1 MVVMMRW
8 FGVVVSLLLLVGC
21 FHRSWQPHPVAE
33 LAGVASDQPIVV
45 LDNDVI
51 YAVKV
56 DRIENG
62 RLVGQLRGAWKRPT
76 GTWTNDIAGGNESV
90 EGLARRYGWSPT
102 AVPSGEPFAI
112 DLARVQLVY
121 VAERRVHVLDTVGV
135 VVIGV
140 LVLVSLPI
148 IILIASGCSADPCG

>member
-8 FGVVVSLLLLVGC
+8 FALVVLLHGGC
-21 FHRSWQPHPVAE
+21 FHRSWQPYPTQQ
-33 LAGVASDQPIVV
+33 LAQRVPTEPILV

-51 YAVKV
+51 YALKA
-56 DRIENG
+56 DRIEDG
-62 RLVGQLRGAWKRPT
+62 RLVGQLRGAWKRSA

-90 EGLARRYGWSPT
+90 EGLARRYGWSPAT
-102 AVPSGEPFAI
+102 IPNSEPFAI
-112 DLARVQLVY
+112 ELGRVQLVF
-121 VAERRVHVLDTVGV
+121 VAERRVHVLNTAGV

-148 IILIASGCSADPCG
+148 IIIIASGCSAEPCG